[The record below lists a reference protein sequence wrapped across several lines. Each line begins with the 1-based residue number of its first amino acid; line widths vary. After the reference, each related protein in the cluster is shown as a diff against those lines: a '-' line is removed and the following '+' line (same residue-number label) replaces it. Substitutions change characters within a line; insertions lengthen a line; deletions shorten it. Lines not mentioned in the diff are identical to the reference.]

1 MAKRTPAELRN
12 LAKQLMTRAAEEE
25 EEKRYARIGRVAA
38 RYLDVKAADF
48 DFDSFKQEILAASK
62 Q

>member
-12 LAKQLMTRAAEEE
+12 LAKQLMARAAEE

-48 DFDSFKQEILAASK
+48 DFDSFKQEILAAGK

>member
-1 MAKRTPAELRN
+1 MAKRTPAELRY
-12 LAKQLMTRAAEEE
+12 LAKQLMTRAAEE

-38 RYLDVKAADF
+38 RYLDVKASDF

>member
-12 LAKQLMTRAAEEE
+12 LAKQLMTRASEE

-38 RYLDVKAADF
+38 RYLDVKSEDF